1 MARGIQFAEQPR
13 NRNTIYS
20 RPMRVDVICKAN
32 GIGHWLA
39 LTTIITMEDG
49 GSGTRYIA
57 RARHKS
63 PEDSQKHEEM
73 GLEEG
78 WGITTDQLA
87 KLAESL

>member
-1 MARGIQFAEQPR
+1 VAHA
-13 NRNTIYS
+13 T
-20 RPMRVDVICKAN
+20 
-32 GIGHWLA
+32 L
-39 LTTIITMEDG
+39 
-49 GSGTRYIA
+49 

-73 GLEEG
+73 GFEEG